1 MYKTILVHVDA
12 TKQSAARVETAARLA
27 MANEAHLVGTALTGL
42 ASFMF
47 PVSAMDAGMPAIVFP
62 VEELRAGAE
71 NALDSFDAVAR
82 ALGVASVERR
92 CLDEEV
98 GVGLC
103 LQARYADLVVISQIP
118 AGDAAPYVQPD
129 FPQYTV
135 VNCARPVLVLPAN
148 HDASAPVGKRVT
160 VAWNGSP
167 EAVHAISSALGVLR
181 GADRVNLLVMLG
193 NQVDD
198 VHGDQPGADMALYL
212 ARHGVKVE
220 VNLVHTSG
228 DDDGQALLTFADEQ
242 DSDLIVMG
250 AFGHSRFRE
259 FVLGGV
265 TRTAMRVSH
274 IPLWMAH

>member
-12 TKQSAARVETAARLA
+12 SKQSAARIEAASRLA
-27 MANEAHLVGTALTGL
+27 MDNDAHLVGTALTGL
-42 ASFMF
+42 SSFMF

-62 VEELRAGAE
+62 IEELRAGASS
-71 NALDSFDAVAR
+71 ALDKFDASAR
-82 ALGVASVERR
+82 ALGVNSFERR
-92 CLDEEV
+92 LLDDEV

-103 LQARYADLVVISQIP
+103 LQARYADLLVISQIP
-118 AGDAAPYVQPD
+118 AGEAAPYVQPD

-135 VNCARPVLVLPAN
+135 VNCARPVLVLPAT
-148 HDASAPVGKRVT
+148 HSAAAPIGQRVT

-167 EAVHAISSALGVLR
+167 EAVHAISSAMGVLR
-181 GADRVNLLVMLG
+181 RAAQVNLLVMLG
-193 NQVDD
+193 DRYDD

-220 VNLVHTSG
+220 VNLMHTSG
-228 DDDGQALLTFADEQ
+228 DEDGAALLSFATDQ
-242 DSDLIVMG
+242 GSDLIVMG

-265 TRTAMRVSH
+265 TRTAMRGSH
-274 IPLWMAH
+274 LPLWMAH